1 MKNLITLIFIL
12 ITTISSAQVDKY
24 LRKGSRA
31 LERNKLEKA
40 KSNYLKAYHL
50 DTTAYEANVA
60 LGYMISQYMFKYEE
74 ALPYLERALIKTPA
88 DTFPDLLYSLGTCYQ
103 HIGEFK
109 KAEALF
115 NTVLVKATQ
124 DKEQD
129 KANIIDLEKRK
140 KDCIYA
146 EKNKESGYNK
156 NIYVGNLGPKINT
169 ELPEYVPVITPKN
182 ELLFTS
188 RRKDFPKEKTSS
200 IDDKYIENIYISQLN
215 NGKPQ
220 AVKTYSISKTVLKT
234 KPRKWPLSII
244 SMSSDGKL
252 MYIFQ
257 KNKVYELNVNDSK
270 QKAIPLSKNVNIDY
284 YQNHATVSKD
294 GKMLLFTSEDERG
307 NGGLDIYKSTK
318 QGDGNWGVPENLGKT
333 INTEHDEDSPYLS
346 DDGETLYFSSK
357 GHESYGN
364 YDIYKSTLTKGQWSA
379 PENLGQP
386 INSPGNDI
394 FIVESDNM
402 ASGYFSSYRKGGYG
416 DMDIYKITYLDKFNK
431 ECREKTNS
439 LLSINA
445 KIIDREDFAVKFE
458 TSIPSNINVIAYQWT
473 FNQTKL
479 PIDASQITQTIS
491 LTSPGD
497 SVFVKV
503 IAGCDTCIEP
513 IVLCN
518 NMVYN
523 VPADMLQVVKTD
535 DGPGK
540 NPYDDKLVLPYLN
553 KKQIDALGFDITPI
567 HFSLNK
573 SNIREDA
580 VAILKNNLEVLA
592 KHPEIS
598 VLIYGFADSRGKET
612 YNLPLSKKRAQGVKS
627 YLVSK
632 KLNKKQIEQV
642 NGLGETFILNKC
654 TEGISCEDSEHEVNR
669 RVEFILFENKK

>member
-1 MKNLITLIFIL
+1 MSV
-12 ITTISSAQVDKY
+12 SSAQVDKY

-31 LERNKLEKA
+31 LDLNKLEKTKA
-40 KSNYLKAYHL
+40 NYLKAYHL
-50 DTTAYEANVA
+50 DSTAYEANVA
-60 LGYMISQYMFKYEE
+60 LGYVISQFMFKYEE
-74 ALPYLERALIKTPA
+74 ALPYLERALLKTPL
-88 DTFPDLLYSLGTCYQ
+88 DTFPDLLYSLATCYQ

-109 KAEALF
+109 KAQILF
-115 NTVLVKATQ
+115 NNLIVKATQ

-129 KANIIDLEKRK
+129 KANILDLKKRIE
-140 KDCIYA
+140 DCIYA
-146 EKNKESGYNK
+146 ENNKVSGYNK
-156 NIYVGNLGPKINT
+156 NIYVVNLGPKINT

-182 ELLFTS
+182 ELIFTS
-188 RRKDFPKEKTSS
+188 RRKDFKKEKTSS
-200 IDDKYIENIYISQLN
+200 IDDKYIENIYISQLI

-220 AVKTYSISKTVLKT
+220 AVKTYSFSKEVLKT

-244 SMSSDGKL
+244 SISSDGKL

-257 KNKVYELNVNDSK
+257 KNKVYELVVNDSK

-307 NGGLDIYKSTK
+307 NGGLDIYKSIK
-318 QGDGNWGVPENLGKT
+318 GNDGNWGVPENLGKT
-333 INTEHDEDSPYLS
+333 INTEYDEDSPYLS

-357 GHESYGN
+357 GHEGYGN
-364 YDIYKSTLTKGQWSA
+364 YDIYKSILTKGAWSA

-386 INSPGNDI
+386 INSSGNDI
-394 FIVESDNM
+394 FMIESDNM
-402 ASGYFSSYRKGGYG
+402 SSGYFSSYRKNGYG
-416 DMDIYKITYLDKFNK
+416 DMDIYKITQLNKFNK
-431 ECREKTNS
+431 ECTEKRNS
-439 LLSINA
+439 LLAINSTL
-445 KIIDREDFAVKFE
+445 IDKESLSVKFE
-458 TSIPSNINVIAYQWT
+458 TSIPNNLKVVAYQWT

-479 PIDASQITQTIS
+479 PTDAAQVTQTIA

-518 NMVYN
+518 NVVYN
-523 VPADMLQVVKTD
+523 LPVDALPVVKTD
-535 DGPGK
+535 EPGK
-540 NPYDDKLVLPYLN
+540 NPYDDKLMLTYLN
-553 KKQIDALGFDITPI
+553 KKQIDALGFNMSPI

-580 VAILKNNLEVLA
+580 VAILKNNIEVLA

-598 VLIYGFADSRGKET
+598 VLIYGFADSRGKES
-612 YNLPLSKKRAQGVKS
+612 YNLPLSKKRAQQVKK

-632 KLNKKQIEQV
+632 GLNKTQIEQV
-642 NGLGETFILNKC
+642 NGKGEEFILNKC
-654 TEGISCEDSEHEVNR
+654 TEGVSCEDPEHEVNR

>member
-1 MKNLITLIFIL
+1 MKNLTTLLFIL
-12 ITTISSAQVDKY
+12 IMSVSSAQVDKY

-40 KSNYLKAYHL
+40 KANYLKAYHL
-50 DTTAYEANVA
+50 DSTAYEANVA
-60 LGYMISQYMFKYEE
+60 LGYVISQYMFKYEE
-74 ALPYLERALIKTPA
+74 ALPYLERALLKTPT
-88 DTFPDLLYSLGTCYQ
+88 DTFPDLLYSLATCYQ

-109 KAEALF
+109 KAQILLD
-115 NTVLVKATQ
+115 NLLVKATQ

-129 KANIIDLEKRK
+129 KVYILDLEKRK

-146 EKNKESGYNK
+146 ENNKASGYNK
-156 NIYVGNLGPKINT
+156 KKYVGNLGPKINT
-169 ELPEYVPVITPKN
+169 ELPEYVPVITAKN

-188 RRKDFPKEKTSS
+188 RRKDFKKEKTSG

-215 NGKPQ
+215 NSKPQ
-220 AVKTYSISKTVLKT
+220 AVKTYSISKEVLKT

-244 SMSSDGKL
+244 SISSDGKL

-257 KNKVYELNVNDSK
+257 KNKVYELIVNDSK

-307 NGGLDIYKSTK
+307 NGGLDIYKSMK
-318 QGDGNWGVPENLGKT
+318 GNDGNWGVPENLGKT

-357 GHESYGN
+357 GHEGYGN
-364 YDIYKSTLTKGQWSA
+364 YDIYKSTLTKGKWSV

-386 INSPGNDI
+386 INSSGNDI
-394 FIVESDNM
+394 FMVESDNM
-402 ASGYFSSYRKGGYG
+402 TSGYFSSYRKGGYG
-416 DMDIYKITYLDKFNK
+416 DMDIYKITQLDKFNK
-431 ECREKTNS
+431 ECTEKRSS
-439 LLSINA
+439 LLTINSSL
-445 KIIDREDFAVKFE
+445 IDKESLSVKFE
-458 TSIPSNINVIAYQWT
+458 TSIQSNLTVIAYQWI

-479 PIDASQITQTIS
+479 PIDASQITQTIT

-503 IAGCDTCIEP
+503 VAGCDTCIEP

-518 NMVYN
+518 NVVYHLP
-523 VPADMLQVVKTD
+523 VDALPVVKTD
-535 DGPGK
+535 EPGK
-540 NPYDDKLVLPYLN
+540 NPYDDKLMLTYLN
-553 KKQIDALGFDITPI
+553 KNQIDALGFNMSPI
-567 HFSLNK
+567 YYSLNK

-580 VAILKNNLEVLA
+580 IAILKNNLEVLA

-598 VLIYGFADSRGKET
+598 VLIYGFADSRGKES
-612 YNLPLSKKRAQGVKS
+612 YNIPLSKKRAQQVKK
-627 YLVSK
+627 YLISK
-632 KLNKKQIEQV
+632 GLDKKQIEQV
-642 NGLGETFILNKC
+642 NGKGEEFILNKC
-654 TEGISCEDSEHEVNR
+654 TEGVSCEDTEHEVNR